1 MRLLLL
7 SLVAVVVAPAVAG
20 PQRAAQPVV
29 VHRNLPAIRFI
40 DSPSG
45 ERVLSTVPT
54 IDPDTGKAVKCRNAD
69 VQFVGRNGSA
79 PIEPLRPQKLT
90 ELPRATTYMAVDR
103 HIGGCNAPLTIVEYR
118 NPRRR

>member
-54 IDPDTGKAVKCRNAD
+54 IDPDTGKK
-69 VQFVGRNGSA
+69 
-79 PIEPLRPQKLT
+79 
-90 ELPRATTYMAVDR
+90 VDR
-103 HIGGCNAPLTIVEYR
+103 DGLRSAIQTTATVNRTGAEIGSWNR
-118 NPRRR
+118 